1 MITVVL
7 YEPEKPANTGNI
19 IRTCQAFDM
28 KLAIVGKPSFEISDK
43 ALRRAEMD
51 YAIGFEIE
59 QYPDYETFLTRHKE
73 EGYYVTRYSD
83 RTYSNYDF
91 SDVKKDIFL
100 MFGKESTGIPKDILK
115 KHLDHCM
122 RIPMTIDSRSLNLS
136 NSVAIVASEV
146 LRQRNFAGLSTVET
160 IKGRDFLKNWDPE
173 KDR

>member
-1 MITVVL
+1 MITIVL

-59 QYPDYETFLTRHKE
+59 QYPDYDSFLKKHKE

-83 RTYSNYDF
+83 RTYSNFDF
-91 SDVKKDIFL
+91 SDPKKDIFL
-100 MFGKESTGIPKDILK
+100 MFGKESTGIPKEILK
-115 KHLDHCM
+115 AHLDRCM
-122 RIPMTIDSRSLNLS
+122 RIPMTINSRSLNLS

-146 LRQRNFAGLSTVET
+146 LRQRNFQGLSTVEN
-160 IKGRDFLKNWDPE
+160 IKGCDFLKNYDPD
-173 KDR
+173 KNC